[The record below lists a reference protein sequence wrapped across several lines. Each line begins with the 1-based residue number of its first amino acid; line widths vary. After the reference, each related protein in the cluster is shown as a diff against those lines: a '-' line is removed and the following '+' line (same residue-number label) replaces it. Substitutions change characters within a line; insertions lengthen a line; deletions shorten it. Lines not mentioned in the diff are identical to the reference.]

1 MNIASR
7 ICRLIATP
15 LVFVGL
21 SASPIHAQ
29 TPSVV
34 IVNGKTCTSAYAVSV
49 TYSAGALNI
58 QTGGCGT
65 AIVLPPPTLPPT
77 ITSVSVPSGAPGA
90 AVTINGTNLAGAMV
104 TIGGA
109 AALVTNNTG
118 QQLNTTVP
126 GNAIVGAGFIV
137 ASTTVAP
144 AASFAFTVTSA
155 PTAAAPVITLVSPAS
170 GSAGTGVTITG
181 TGLSGATV
189 TIGGVPAT
197 VTTGSATSITTS
209 VPANAPVAAG
219 NVAVTTTGGTTS
231 YPFTVNPPP
240 VGGSDVSLE
249 GVTLPNP
256 SKYAFRVPAIHGGA
270 NGAGS
275 DVNAYAMPGAANCN
289 TTPALTKSW
298 QHNIDLQDY
307 RSQNTLEFFVMQAGE
322 SFSYKFVAPMVD
334 ASGGF
339 AYNDAPVGAFRPT
352 FLSVSPDRCNFDK
365 TKLDTPIF
373 NGCFKTAISV
383 NNINWTTLDPSIAIP
398 AAYCRLTKGQ
408 TYYFNLRF
416 QDARSVANS
425 GTPNA
430 DSCGSGNCGGVLQI
444 Q

>member
-7 ICRLIATP
+7 IRRLVATS

-21 SASPIHAQ
+21 AASPIHAQ
-29 TPSVV
+29 TPSVA
-34 IVNGKTCTSAYAVSV
+34 IVNGTTCTSAHAVSV
-49 TYSAGALNI
+49 TYSGGALNI

-77 ITSVSVPSGAPGA
+77 ITSVSVPSGLPGA
-90 AVTINGTNLAGAMV
+90 AVTVNGTNLAGAMV

-181 TGLSGATV
+181 TGLSGAAV

-209 VPANAPVAAG
+209 VPGNAPVATG
-219 NVAVTTTGGTTS
+219 TVAVTTTGGTTTS
-231 YPFTVNPPP
+231 PFTVNPPP

-249 GVTLPNP
+249 GITLPNP
-256 SKYAFRVPAIHGGA
+256 SKNGFVIPGIHVGA

-275 DVNAYAMPGAANCN
+275 EVNAYSMSTARCS
-289 TTPALTKSW
+289 TIPALTKSW
-298 QHNIDLQDY
+298 QHNIDLSDY
-307 RSQNTLEFFVMQAGE
+307 KGKNAFDFFVMQSGE
-322 SFSYKFVAPMVD
+322 SLSYKFTAPTVD
-334 ASGGF
+334 TSGGF
-339 AYNDAPVGAFRPT
+339 LYNDSATAVVRPT
-352 FLSVSPDRCNFDK
+352 FISVTTTPCNFDA
-365 TKLDTPIF
+365 TKIVAATRDACFQTSL
-373 NGCFKTAISV
+373 NGNSV
-383 NNINWTTLDPSIAIP
+383 NWTNLAPNVAIP
-398 AAYCRLTKGQ
+398 VAYCRLVKGQ
-408 TYYFNLRF
+408 TYYLNLRF
-416 QDARSVANS
+416 QDARPVDLS
-425 GTPNA
+425 GSPTT
-430 DSCGSGNCGGVLQI
+430 DSCVSGNCGGILQI
-444 Q
+444 L